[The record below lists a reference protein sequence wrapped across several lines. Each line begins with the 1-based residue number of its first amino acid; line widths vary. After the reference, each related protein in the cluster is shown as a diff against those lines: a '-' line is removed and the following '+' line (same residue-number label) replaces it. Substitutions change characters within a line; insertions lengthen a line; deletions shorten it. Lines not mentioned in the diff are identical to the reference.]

1 MSASMIP
8 SKACHIKRNYI
19 LQEDGEPHVAHNI
32 ETGQIWYK
40 HLINFYIRHLLM
52 WSPMLAT
59 FRKNIYM
66 KIAKHGVAYN
76 RKGPKSGKNSQ
87 KQEQSETRGTLQHLM
102 LGYDKR
108 AYKKH

>member
-1 MSASMIP
+1 MSASMIS

-32 ETGQIWYK
+32 ETGQIRYK
-40 HLINFYIRHLLM
+40 HLNKITYSTFWW

-76 RKGPKSGKNSQ
+76 RKGPKSDKNSP
-87 KQEQSETRGTLQHLM
+87 KEEQSETRRTLQQIM